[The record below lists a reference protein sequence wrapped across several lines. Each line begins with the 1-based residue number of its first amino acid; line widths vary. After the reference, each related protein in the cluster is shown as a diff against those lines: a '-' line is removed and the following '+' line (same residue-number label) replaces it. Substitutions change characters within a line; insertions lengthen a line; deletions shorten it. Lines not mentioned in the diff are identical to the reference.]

1 MPTPLGYF
9 EYSDDESVSDVKD
22 VLDLTQR
29 PVSALMS
36 PGGRSKMK
44 LPLRLKKMVTT
55 TRNQPKCDEITSRS
69 GTPPG
74 RSSAR
79 NQTKLITVIPKRCAA
94 AWVEN
99 YGKEIN
105 RFLKLTSEQH
115 KRDSW
120 FWDAKLQTDIPLAN
134 QLHVTGLV
142 KEDFDFSLYDSGE
155 VKNTLVQVF
164 IKFLKASVKEIIGDV
179 CTYLSEEGCTILSDK
194 VVAHGVTTL
203 CQDFI
208 NEPYFRLL
216 KNACENRGLKLLTFK
231 DGKPGS
237 NIIGNDGRVWKTEV
251 NINLSHQEMVVEVR
265 NIFCTVWVTEMEMLP
280 SDYIF
285 AFQRKYSI
293 DMLGGPPSII
303 PPVWMGYSCGKFREV
318 KSKPVAIKTPR
329 LTYSLKQVAETANS
343 DNNTVKK

>member
-1 MPTPLGYF
+1 MPTPVYF
-9 EYSDDESVSDVKD
+9 DYSDDESVSDVKD

-29 PVSALMS
+29 PVSSLMS
-36 PGGRSKMK
+36 PGRSKMK
-44 LPLRLKKMVTT
+44 LPLRLKKMVATK
-55 TRNQPKCDEITSRS
+55 NQPKCDEIT
-69 GTPPG
+69 
-74 RSSAR
+74 RSSEATPGKYGR

-99 YGKEIN
+99 YGKEFN

-134 QLHVTGLV
+134 QIHVTGLV
-142 KEDFDFSLYDSGE
+142 EQDFNFSLNDAGE
-155 VKNTLVQVF
+155 LKKTLVQVF
-164 IKFLKASVKEIIGDV
+164 IKFLKASVKEVISEV

-216 KNACENRGLKLLTFK
+216 KTACESRGLKLLTFK

-237 NIIGNDGRVWKTEV
+237 DIVGNDGRVWKTEV
-251 NINLSHQEMVVEVR
+251 NINLSHQAMVVEVR
-265 NIFCTVWVTEMEMLP
+265 KIFCTVWVTKMEMLP

-293 DMLGGPPSII
+293 DMLGGPPSIV
-303 PPVWMGYSCGKFREV
+303 PPVWMGYSCGKYREV
-318 KSKPVAIKTPR
+318 QSKPVAIKTPR
-329 LTYSLKQVAETANS
+329 LTYSLKQEAETTIS
-343 DNNTVKK
+343 NNNNVKE

>member
-1 MPTPLGYF
+1 MPSPLGYF
-9 EYSDDESVSDVKD
+9 DYSDDGSVSDVKD

-36 PGGRSKMK
+36 PRGSKMK
-44 LPLRLKKMVTT
+44 LPLRLKKMVASKT
-55 TRNQPKCDEITSRS
+55 QPKCDEITRSS
-69 GTPPG
+69 GTTPG
-74 RSSAR
+74 RSPSR

-99 YGKEIN
+99 YKKEFN

-134 QLHVTGLV
+134 QIHVTGLV
-142 KEDFDFSLYDSGE
+142 EQDFDFSVYDAGE
-155 VKNTLVQVF
+155 LKNTLVQVF
-164 IKFLKASVKEIIGDV
+164 IKFLKASVKEVIGEV
-179 CTYLSEEGCTILSDK
+179 STYLSEEGCTILSDK

-216 KNACENRGLKLLTFK
+216 KTACESRGLKLLTFK

-237 NIIGNDGRVWKTEV
+237 DIVGNDGRVWRTEV
-251 NINLSHQEMVVEVR
+251 NINLSHQAMVVEVR
-265 NIFCTVWVTEMEMLP
+265 KIFCTVWVTEMEMLP

-318 KSKPVAIKTPR
+318 LSKPVAIKSPR
-329 LTYSLKQVAETANS
+329 LTYSLKQAAETTIS
-343 DNNTVKK
+343 DNNRVKE